1 MDISPV
7 SVGLQLGGITPDYG
21 ENLVCESI
29 FCYIHCKVRE
39 YYAQMCIVEYS
50 TSTHSPARDH
60 NKLIISQ
67 K

>member
-1 MDISPV
+1 M
-7 SVGLQLGGITPDYG
+7 PDYG

-29 FCYIHCKVRE
+29 FCYIHCKDRE
-39 YYAQMCIVEYS
+39 YYDYAQVYIVEYS